1 MGGEGEI
8 SGGGGDFGGGEV
20 EEVEEA
26 RRLGGRG
33 GKLVNERW
41 EEVPRGRM
49 LTSLSSLLS
58 SLTWCLK
65 LGCREGS
72 MCCGMFRSLR
82 FE

>member
-1 MGGEGEI
+1 
-8 SGGGGDFGGGEV
+8 
-20 EEVEEA
+20 
-26 RRLGGRG
+26 
-33 GKLVNERW
+33 
-41 EEVPRGRM
+41 M
-49 LTSLSSLLS
+49 LTSWSSLLA